1 MIPSSSTQVDPCIG
15 RILKNRTMSRIPSIR
30 NSDASTRVSDA
41 TPSTGCMI
49 RYAPKHRY
57 ATPTRSFHI
66 MLPAPC
72 APKASIRWTTPA
84 KTISQA
90 TTALTATAARKG
102 EPTAITPKTISKTP
116 HKMEIV
122 EAFRTNPTEVF
133 CPIEAS
139 SKNGLSLPQKGNY
152 LKMRTEFTV
161 RSGCSERRSMVR
173 PERFELPTYCSGGNR
188 SIHLSYGRAVYQFTW
203 QGCAA
208 SMELARFD

>member
-1 MIPSSSTQVDPCIG
+1 MLPSTSTQADRCIWG
-15 RILKNRTMSRIPSIR
+15 ILKNRIMSKMPSIR
-30 NSDASTRVSDA
+30 KSDASSRVSDA
-41 TPSTGCMI
+41 TPKTGCTI
-49 RYAPKHRY
+49 AYAPTHRY
-57 ATPTRSFHI
+57 ATPTKSFHI
-66 MLPAPC
+66 MPPPAC
-72 APKASIRWTTPA
+72 ARKASIRWTTPA

-90 TTALTATAARKG
+90 MTILTATAATTG

-116 HKMEIV
+116 HKMETV

-173 PERFELPTYCSGGNR
+173 PEHFELPTYCSGGNR

-203 QGCAA
+203 EGCAA
-208 SMELARFD
+208 SM